1 MTTLAK
7 DTPRDYELGNI
18 NEIPVIASDIIYEG
32 AAVGVVIASGHARP
46 LTSVDNFVGFAEQK
60 ADNSAGS
67 AADINVRF
75 KKRGMVSLS
84 VSGAVITDIN
94 QPVYATDDDTF
105 VFLPTGA
112 KFVGFIRRF
121 VSSGVVIVEYD
132 VDNYVDPYG
141 DGPRETLAGTI
152 TFDIQDTAKTFFV
165 TTDGDL
171 ITLLTYAAAT
181 AARFKV
187 VNMGAYGTLLVD
199 ITPAAGDLISGPDD
213 TGADAG
219 NMTNTKAT
227 AQRGDYVVLSSG
239 GDNGY
244 MVEDIKGVWA
254 IA

>member
-1 MTTLAK
+1 MVTLAK
-7 DTPRDYELGNI
+7 DTPRDHELGI
-18 NEIPVIASDIIYEG
+18 VNEFPVIASDIIYEG
-32 AAVGVVIASGHARP
+32 AAGGLVIASGHCRP
-46 LTSVDNFVGFAEQK
+46 LTSVDPFCGFAEQK

-67 AADINVRF
+67 AADINCRF
-75 KKRGMVSLS
+75 KRKGAIKLS

-112 KFVGFIRRF
+112 QFIGYVRRF
-121 VSSGVVIVEYD
+121 ISSGVVIVEYD

-141 DGPRETLAGTI
+141 DGPRATLAGTI
-152 TFDIQDTAKTFFV
+152 TFDIQDTAKTFFA

-181 AARFKV
+181 AAIFKV
-187 VNMGAYGTLLVD
+187 VNIGAYGTLLVD
-199 ITPAAGDLISGPDD
+199 ITPAAGDKISGPDD

-219 NMTNTKAT
+219 NLANTKAT
-227 AQRGDYVVLSSG
+227 AQRGDYAVISSG
-239 GDNGY
+239 GDDGY
-244 MVEDIKGVWA
+244 IIEDIKGTWT